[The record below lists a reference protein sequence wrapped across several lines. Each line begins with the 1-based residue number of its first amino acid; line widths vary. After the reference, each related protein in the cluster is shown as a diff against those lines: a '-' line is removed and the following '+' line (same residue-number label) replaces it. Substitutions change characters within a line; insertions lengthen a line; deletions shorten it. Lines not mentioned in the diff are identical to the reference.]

1 MIFRFLFS
9 ILVLLILLP
18 NIAVADDSIDT
29 ITFLEGEAFRIV
41 GGEETALKAEDSIH
55 LNNEIRAG
63 NNARLEIT
71 FKDETT
77 LVLGSETKLVIDKYI
92 YDPDNAKS
100 NAAKFSITKGPFHYI
115 SGLLAKKEKP
125 DVTIDLDFGS
135 IGIRGTKIW
144 RDMVVGENNIPQCRI
159 YIEDGKVRVSN
170 GLGITTLEHGE
181 GTKISGRTHRPTI
194 AKPWGEGAISD
205 IKSKTALPVTE
216 KTHEKVKENITEPET
231 TEPPRQEE
239 AQEPPPPEEVKNLLE
254 DIPEEPIEE
263 PEQKPDEAIE
273 QEEQPS
279 EPLDLEHKE

>member
-1 MIFRFLFS
+1 MIFRFLLS

-18 NIAVADDSIDT
+18 NIAVADDSIGT

-55 LNNEIRAG
+55 LNNEIRAA

-77 LVLGSETKLVIDKYI
+77 LVLGSDAKLVINKYV

-144 RDMVVGENNIPQCRI
+144 RDLIVGENNMPQCRI

-194 AKPWGEGAISD
+194 AKPWGEAAISD
-205 IKSKTALPVTE
+205 IKAKTALPVTE
-216 KTHEKVKENITEPET
+216 EAHEDVKENITEPEVN
-231 TEPPRQEE
+231 EPPQKEK
-239 AQEPPPPEEVKNLLE
+239 AQEPPHPEEVKNLLE
-254 DIPEEPIEE
+254 DIPEEPLEE
-263 PEQKPDEAIE
+263 PAHEPDATMEQK
-273 QEEQPS
+273 EQPS
-279 EPLDLEHKE
+279 TPLDLEHKE